1 MSLKILLTIKTFKNY
16 TPFYIQLEKF
26 YSNKKLF
33 FLDPLVK
40 KINPKVV
47 LHFCLN
53 VLLIIV
59 ISFNSCEL
67 NSQNSVINFHSFGF
81 LKISGKKW

>member
-1 MSLKILLTIKTFKNY
+1 MSLKSLLTIKTFKNY
-16 TPFYIQLEKF
+16 IPFYIKLEKF

-40 KINPKVV
+40 QRDPKVV
-47 LHFCLN
+47 LHLCLN

-59 ISFNSCEL
+59 ISFNGCEF
-67 NSQNSVINFHSFGF
+67 NSQNSVIYFHSFGF